1 MLNASPTELEL
12 HIGPVDAALQG
23 VVRAVRQQV
32 CNWTPRILEQAAR
45 RRVMSFKIADLIAG
59 VTAGFCAVSLLST
72 KRRRTRKD
80 GARPD
85 SLNER
90 VRQIAEI

>member
-1 MLNASPTELEL
+1 
-12 HIGPVDAALQG
+12 
-23 VVRAVRQQV
+23 
-32 CNWTPRILEQAAR
+32 
-45 RRVMSFKIADLIAG
+45 MSFKIADLIAG

-90 VRQIAEI
+90 VRQIAEIYTGSDASVSAEERQSRPPQP